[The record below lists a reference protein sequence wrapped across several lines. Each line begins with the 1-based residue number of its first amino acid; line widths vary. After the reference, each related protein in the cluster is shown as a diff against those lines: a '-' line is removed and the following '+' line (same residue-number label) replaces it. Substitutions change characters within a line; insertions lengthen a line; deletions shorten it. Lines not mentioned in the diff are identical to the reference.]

1 MHKCNASWTHVS
13 NGVKYF
19 FERDLLDLLVVG
31 VNDALRLVDWLTAG
45 GGGGMV
51 GGVDWVFTSAGES
64 GIVPTFCTLLPATR
78 RKRRRGEKADGHWD
92 AAPEWGGGRKET
104 KTTFKAGDSCLK
116 RGSADIFTWV
126 PSIVSLNPTPRKKNK
141 PKQTNQCG
149 EWK

>member
-92 AAPEWGGGRKET
+92 AAPEWVVLRRGGRGRGGGEKKKKERENRL
-104 KTTFKAGDSCLK
+104 SK
-116 RGSADIFTWV
+116 RETAA
-126 PSIVSLNPTPRKKNK
+126 
-141 PKQTNQCG
+141 
-149 EWK
+149 